1 MKTKSQ
7 PRSNLKL
14 SAAQIAML
22 RNELAPAGS
31 EGRSF
36 VSNISTG
43 NALITKGMAERVK
56 GRYSANTIVITAAG
70 CEAIGLDY
78 NDVISAQLKKA
89 AKREMIAYV
98 AEESVVATEAELI
111 AWAGWEADPQYL
123 IDAYI
128 AAGGEMIVEETPVI
142 EETSALSP
150 YIACACGQLLA
161 PKEGPMCPTCKANG
175 GKPRNR
181 QLIMGRD
188 GYPIAT
194 EEAAIEDGLPAKMPL
209 PAIVDADTMPVMDV
223 VTVDVAPLSAEA
235 SRILIEIAQ
244 AGGKMRAG
252 ICSRAVTEEINA
264 SGIARKCV
272 GGVDGLGQ
280 FWEITSLGWQIY
292 NAMKTP
298 TVTPTYA
305 IDDHVTFNYFR
316 DPNYKD
322 EVYQGRIMERAFDRL
337 SGWMYRIDP
346 APCAFHLSPR
356 WISERYVRTTLTGE
370 MVATIVAND
379 HVSALYDAMTM
390 AEQVYMDYARLD
402 TFDMPADHATFK
414 RKVAAHI
421 TYLRAKQA
429 YTGVR
434 SDAMIT
440 YLYGAQ
446 NAPQTPHNGPS
457 AVVDDVQAFSSN
469 LDQRKPEIAAEPFA
483 PVNATNDHPLALIQ
497 PGSEA
502 SKTDWDAQQAK
513 RDAQHAEAKARVEAL
528 NGVYQAPVRKG
539 IQMHSPEYLNQIFK
553 QASGGA
559 K

>member
-1 MKTKSQ
+1 MATQTQSQ
-7 PRSNLKL
+7 RNSNLKL

-111 AWAGWEADPQYL
+111 EWAGWEADPQYL

-128 AAGGEMIVEETPVI
+128 AVGGEMIVEETP
-142 EETSALSP
+142 
-150 YIACACGQLLA
+150 
-161 PKEGPMCPTCKANG
+161 
-175 GKPRNR
+175 
-181 QLIMGRD
+181 
-188 GYPIAT
+188 AT
-194 EEAAIEDGLPAKMPL
+194 EEASSEDELPAKMPM
-209 PAIVDADTMPVMDV
+209 PEIVDADTAPVMD
-223 VTVDVAPLSAEA
+223 APTAPA
-235 SRILIEIAQ
+235 
-244 AGGKMRAG
+244 
-252 ICSRAVTEEINA
+252 
-264 SGIARKCV
+264 
-272 GGVDGLGQ
+272 
-280 FWEITSLGWQIY
+280 
-292 NAMKTP
+292 KT
-298 TVTPTYA
+298 
-305 IDDHVTFNYFR
+305 
-316 DPNYKD
+316 
-322 EVYQGRIMERAFDRL
+322 
-337 SGWMYRIDP
+337 
-346 APCAFHLSPR
+346 
-356 WISERYVRTTLTGE
+356 
-370 MVATIVAND
+370 
-379 HVSALYDAMTM
+379 
-390 AEQVYMDYARLD
+390 DYAEGQ
-402 TFDMPADHATFK
+402 T
-414 RKVAAHI
+414 VAFYDSLSNVDN
-421 TYLRAKQA
+421 TL
-429 YTGVR
+429 YTGVIGELKSSARWGDMAFIDHITSEDERAYHLTPRYVPLHRISKAISAEKAIEMVQEYDELALLRKMAGASLAWEQAYFAPR
-434 SDAMIT
+434 SNDPETRREQMRKIDQLSKAHDALVDEHLAMVEAIIAPR
-440 YLYGAQ
+440 LPFPQ
-446 NAPQTPHNGPS
+446 NAPQTPHNGTP
-457 AVVDDVQAFSSN
+457 APVDDVQAFSAN
-469 LDQRKPEIAAEPFA
+469 LDQRKPEIASEPFA

-497 PGSEA
+497 PGSVA

>member
-1 MKTKSQ
+1 MQIKKLVESKNVHLYQQAHAQDSYPRQTDNHLRGYQMTIESQ
-7 PRSNLKL
+7 AQSKRSNNLKL
-14 SAAQIAML
+14 SARAAEFLLSRISGFYRVHRDNLQML
-22 RNELAPAGS
+22 KTADALVKRGWMEKSETENKFFEFEYTLTDLGVEGYTALKNASEQAPVEPDAPAD
-31 EGRSF
+31 E
-36 VSNISTG
+36 
-43 NALITKGMAERVK
+43 
-56 GRYSANTIVITAAG
+56 
-70 CEAIGLDY
+70 
-78 NDVISAQLKKA
+78 
-89 AKREMIAYV
+89 
-98 AEESVVATEAELI
+98 
-111 AWAGWEADPQYL
+111 
-123 IDAYI
+123 
-128 AAGGEMIVEETPVI
+128 
-142 EETSALSP
+142 
-150 YIACACGQLLA
+150 
-161 PKEGPMCPTCKANG
+161 
-175 GKPRNR
+175 
-181 QLIMGRD
+181 
-188 GYPIAT
+188 
-194 EEAAIEDGLPAKMPL
+194 LPAKMPL
-209 PAIVDADTMPVMDV
+209 APLMDADTAPVMDV
-223 VTVDVAPLSAEA
+223 VTV
-235 SRILIEIAQ
+235 
-244 AGGKMRAG
+244 
-252 ICSRAVTEEINA
+252 
-264 SGIARKCV
+264 
-272 GGVDGLGQ
+272 
-280 FWEITSLGWQIY
+280 
-292 NAMKTP
+292 TP
-298 TVTPTYA
+298 AYA
-305 IDDHVTFNYFR
+305 ANDHVTFNYFR

-337 SGWMYRIDP
+337 CGWMYRIDP

-553 QASGGA
+553 QAHA

>member
-1 MKTKSQ
+1 MNASTQSQ
-7 PRSNLKL
+7 PSTNKPLPKTQQSLLWKL
-14 SAAQIAML
+14 ERFPSLLIWDQSSVAKTAKV
-22 RNELAPAGS
+22 LAK
-31 EGRSF
+31 
-36 VSNISTG
+36 
-43 NALITKGMAERVK
+43 KGMIAGVAQGDGFTRYTLVK
-56 GRYSANTIVITAAG
+56 V
-70 CEAIGLDY
+70 EA
-78 NDVISAQLKKA
+78 
-89 AKREMIAYV
+89 
-98 AEESVVATEAELI
+98 
-111 AWAGWEADPQYL
+111 
-123 IDAYI
+123 
-128 AAGGEMIVEETPVI
+128 
-142 EETSALSP
+142 
-150 YIACACGQLLA
+150 
-161 PKEGPMCPTCKANG
+161 
-175 GKPRNR
+175 
-181 QLIMGRD
+181 
-188 GYPIAT
+188 PIAT
-194 EEAAIEDGLPAKMPL
+194 EEAASEDELSAKMPL
-209 PAIVDADTMPVMDV
+209 APLMDADTAPVMDV
-223 VTVDVAPLSAEA
+223 VTV
-235 SRILIEIAQ
+235 
-244 AGGKMRAG
+244 
-252 ICSRAVTEEINA
+252 
-264 SGIARKCV
+264 
-272 GGVDGLGQ
+272 
-280 FWEITSLGWQIY
+280 
-292 NAMKTP
+292 TP
-298 TVTPTYA
+298 AYA
-305 IDDHVTFNYFR
+305 ANDHVTFNYFR

-337 SGWMYRIDP
+337 CGWMYRIDP

-553 QASGGA
+553 QAHA

>member
-1 MKTKSQ
+1 MNTSVQAQSKPTT
-7 PRSNLKL
+7 NLKL

-111 AWAGWEADPQYL
+111 EWTGWDADPQYL
-123 IDAYI
+123 IDAYV
-128 AAGGEMIVEETPVI
+128 ATGGEMIVEET
-142 EETSALSP
+142 A
-150 YIACACGQLLA
+150 
-161 PKEGPMCPTCKANG
+161 
-175 GKPRNR
+175 
-181 QLIMGRD
+181 
-188 GYPIAT
+188 IAT
-194 EEAAIEDGLPAKMPL
+194 EEAASEDELPAKMPL
-209 PAIVDADTMPVMDV
+209 PAIVDADTAPVMD
-223 VTVDVAPLSAEA
+223 A
-235 SRILIEIAQ
+235 
-244 AGGKMRAG
+244 
-252 ICSRAVTEEINA
+252 
-264 SGIARKCV
+264 
-272 GGVDGLGQ
+272 
-280 FWEITSLGWQIY
+280 
-292 NAMKTP
+292 P
-298 TVTPTYA
+298 TVTPAVSTNPFNEGDRVTGPMSEHFGKATVTRILGNWVFITYDDGSKTSMGWAYIKPA
-305 IDDHVTFNYFR
+305 IDSGSDETPAAPVEPAYAANDHVTFNYFR

-322 EVYQGRIMERAFDRL
+322 EVYQGRIMECAFDRL

-370 MVATIVAND
+370 AVASMVAND

-390 AEQVYMDYARLD
+390 AEKVYMDYARLD

-414 RKVAAHI
+414 RKVSAHI
-421 TYLRAKQA
+421 AFLRAKQA

-440 YLYGAQ
+440 YLYGVQ
-446 NAPQTPHNGPS
+446 NAPQTPHNGTP
-457 AVVDDVQAFSSN
+457 AAVDDVQAFSAN
-469 LDQRKPEIAAEPFA
+469 LDQRKPEIASEPFA
-483 PVNATNDHPLALIQ
+483 PINATNDHPLALIQ
-497 PGSEA
+497 PGSVA
-502 SKTDWDAQQAK
+502 SKTDWDALKVK
-513 RDAQHAEAKARVEAL
+513 RAMQYATAKARVDE
-528 NGVYQAPVRKG
+528 NMKRV
-539 IQMHSPEYLNQIFK
+539 M
-553 QASGGA
+553 GGGL
-559 K
+559 